1 MSRYTGGKGKR
12 AGQKKRQQTET
23 VAESVHFFMATVL
36 DLMVCFYMLM
46 ILVVMPFFYRDGFT
60 RIGTDKAYFFQ
71 QCNRYAYWCLF
82 PVLVLY
88 LVAGAV
94 VFVQKKG
101 FSAIR
106 TWRPKWSATDSFAL
120 AYGISLILS
129 YLCSDYKREAWMGAD
144 GWFMGFVP
152 QLTLVGIYFV
162 VSRTWK
168 KKDVIVG
175 AILPVSAVVFL
186 LGILNRFAVY
196 PIDMKLENPYF
207 ISTIGNI
214 NWYCGYLTTVFF
226 AGLVFFWQTDH
237 NQPWWKLL
245 LALYTAIGS
254 VALVTQGSSSGLVAA
269 AVVLFVMF
277 GLSAGDQQRMQ
288 AFWEVVTVF
297 SVSCLILWLVQALGW
312 AQVNFRD
319 AAVTLFTD
327 GTTAVVMTIMSFVVL
342 ACVTYTKKTGTYPER
357 FFRRLSRIAI
367 AAAITGVALSALL
380 ITVNTASGGR
390 ISQAMG
396 LPAENPLMLSSNW
409 GSNRGVTWKAAV
421 MCFEQQDFLHKL
433 VGTGPDCMAAFLYN
447 GGSEELIAMVK
458 EVFGASRLTNA
469 HNEWL
474 TLLVDVGLLGCIS
487 FVGMM
492 GTAAVRFLKAGIVLK
507 AGNQG
512 GRAGMILLAC
522 GFCVLAYTAN
532 NVFSFQQSMNV
543 STMFVILGIG
553 ENYLRAGQT
562 TVTKGGKAK

>member
-1 MSRYTGGKGKR
+1 MSRHTGSKNKKT
-12 AGQKKRQQTET
+12 GQKKRQQTET
-23 VAESVHFFMATVL
+23 VAASIHFFVATVL
-36 DLMVCFYMLM
+36 DLMVCLYMLM
-46 ILVVMPFFYRDGFT
+46 ILAVMPFFNRDGFS

-71 QCNRYAYWCLF
+71 QCNHYAYQFLT

-88 LVAGAV
+88 LVTGAV
-94 VFVQKKG
+94 VLVQEKG
-101 FSAIR
+101 LFGIK
-106 TWRPKWSATDSFAL
+106 TCRPKWSATDGFAL

-129 YLCSDYKREAWMGAD
+129 YLCSDYRKEAWMGAD

-162 VSRTWK
+162 ISRTWK
-168 KKDVIVG
+168 KKDIIIG

-214 NWYCGYLTTVFF
+214 NWFCGYLTTVFF
-226 AGLVFFWQTDH
+226 AGLVFFWQTD
-237 NQPWWKLL
+237 WKKLWSKLL
-245 LALYTAIGS
+245 LMLYVAIGS
-254 VALVTQGSSSGLVAA
+254 AALVTQGSSSGLVAA

-288 AFWEVVTVF
+288 AFWEAVTVF

-312 AQVNFRD
+312 ALINFRD

-327 GTTAVVMTIMSFVVL
+327 GITAIVMTIMSFVVL
-342 ACVTYTKKTGTYPER
+342 ACVTYTKKKGTYPER

-367 AAAITGVALSALL
+367 AAAIIGVALSVLL
-380 ITVNTASGGR
+380 ITVNTALGGR

-396 LPAENPLMLSSNW
+396 LPAENPLMLSPHW
-409 GSNRGVTWKAAV
+409 GSNRGVIWKAAM
-421 MCFEQQDFLHKL
+421 MCFAQQDFLHKL
-433 VGTGPDCMAAFLYN
+433 VGVGPDCMAAFLYK
-447 GGSEELIAMVK
+447 GGSEELAAMVT

-474 TLLVDVGLLGCIS
+474 TLLVDAGLLGCIS

-553 ENYLRAGQT
+553 ENYLRAEQPT
-562 TVTKGGKAK
+562 AAKGGKAK